1 MPLRP
6 MVRDQM
12 WMLPPTL
19 DELLPLDH
27 PARFVAEFVD
37 ALDRDGWAELGVD
50 IEGDSMG
57 APAYHPRAL
66 LSVWLYGFMSGVRSC
81 RKLEAACRDQ
91 IPYLWL
97 TGWQYP
103 DHNTLW
109 RFYKGHRQA
118 MRKLFERTVRTAVA
132 LELVDLAVQ
141 AVDGTK
147 VVANASVNRSYDAAG
162 LRALL
167 KRLERAIADLEAQN
181 EAREEAAVAR
191 LPEKLADK
199 EVLGEQV
206 RQAMADLTS
215 QNRHRRINLTDADA
229 RLMKGRQGIVAGY
242 DAQAMVSAMRTEEGT
257 SGMLVTAV
265 DVVDQANDNAL
276 LVPMVEQA
284 EETTGTKVP
293 MTLADA
299 GYFSASHVAECVRRG
314 QQVVVS
320 EARQRFLRDPY
331 HKDRFTHDEHSDSF
345 RCPQGQTL
353 AFVRIQANG
362 VPLRLYRASG
372 AVCQACPAFGV
383 CTKAKEIG
391 RSLAIGPHDAVLRRH
406 CAWMSTSATKEA
418 YGLRKQLVEPA
429 FGIIKEQQGARR
441 FLLRGLANVAAEWT
455 MLSTTFNLRALCRV
469 WNSSRSF
476 SRPFHGPKSCPCLVN

>member
-1 MPLRP
+1 MPLRL
-6 MVRDQM
+6 MGREQM

-37 ALDRDGWAELGVD
+37 ALDHDGWADLGVD
-50 IEGDSMG
+50 IHGEALG

-66 LSVWLYGFMSGVRSC
+66 LSVWLYGFMTGVRSC

-109 RFYKGHRQA
+109 RFYKGHRRA

-132 LELVDLAVQ
+132 MELVDLAVQ

-162 LRALL
+162 LGRLL
-167 KRLERAIADLEAQN
+167 ERLEKAIADLEAQN
-181 EAREEAAVAR
+181 EAGEDAPVVH
-191 LPEKLADK
+191 LPEELADK
-199 EVLGEQV
+199 EALRDRV
-206 RQAMADLTS
+206 RQAMAALGS
-215 QNRHRRINLTDADA
+215 QKRHRRINLTDPEA
-229 RLMKGRQGIVAGY
+229 RLMKGRQSIVVGY
-242 DAQAMVSAMRTEEGT
+242 NAQAMVSPMETAEGA
-257 SGMLVTAV
+257 SGMMVTAV
-265 DVVDQANDNAL
+265 DVVDAANDSAL

-284 EETTGTKVP
+284 EETTGTRVP

-299 GYFSASHVAECVRRG
+299 GYFAASHLAECDRRG
-314 QQVVVS
+314 QQVVVA
-320 EARQRFLRDPY
+320 EARQRFLSEPY
-331 HKDRFTHDEHSDSF
+331 HKDRFTYDEQSDSF
-345 RCPQGQTL
+345 TCPQGRRL
-353 AFVRIQANG
+353 RFLRIQQTNG

-383 CTKAKEIG
+383 CTKARETG

-406 CAWMSTSATKEA
+406 RAWRSTSDAKEA
-418 YGLRKQLVEPA
+418 YRRRKHLVEPV

-441 FLLRGLANVAAEWT
+441 FLLRGLANVTAEWT
-455 MLSTTFNLRALCRV
+455 LLVTAFNLRTLWRV
-469 WNSSRSF
+469 WSSSLLLQP
-476 SRPFHGPKSCPCLVN
+476 SP